1 MVVLLETDAR
11 FPAPCRGKWRPI
23 SRKMVGG
30 CGVPSNYS
38 MGSTSWTRAGKGK
51 ENKIGC
57 RSLLLP
63 CSLIT
68 GWNCGC
74 FWFLG
79 FSLREGWWRKKD
91 VKNFCSGKHFLMKVQ
106 SHVRLHPQIF
116 CSYTTCCDAWG
127 PGRRLTGASL
137 LKSGDAQGIWCRAY
151 WTAWHAALP

>member
-1 MVVLLETDAR
+1 MVILL
-11 FPAPCRGKWRPI
+11 CRGNWGPI
-23 SRKMVGG
+23 SRKIVEG

-38 MGSTSWTRAGKGK
+38 MGSTSWTRAGKKGS
-51 ENKIGC
+51 KIGC

-79 FSLREGWWRKKD
+79 FFLREGWWTKKD
-91 VKNFCSGKHFLMKVQ
+91 VKNFCSGKQFLMRVQ

-116 CSYTTCCDAWG
+116 CGYTTCCDAWG

-137 LKSGDAQGIWCRAY
+137 LKY
-151 WTAWHAALP
+151 WDIYCINWWPPDFFHIIVFPRYD